1 MRTGVAPQ
9 HYRGRMAGHVRVV
22 WSPALLGYDFGVIH
36 PMAPERLALTMRL
49 VEELGLLDR
58 PGVELV
64 GAEPAD
70 DATLATVHTPEYI
83 RAVRAASDHGVSDP
97 ARGLGTEDDPVFA
110 GMHEAAARIVAGTV
124 DAARAVWSG
133 QVEHAVNITGG
144 MHHAMPGAASG
155 FCVYNDAA
163 VAIRALLA
171 DGAERVAYVDL
182 DAHHGDGVQSVFY
195 DDPRVLTVS
204 VHESGVTLFP
214 GTGPAGDVGLGAAAG
229 TVVNLPLPARTTD
242 AGWLRAVEAVVPAV
256 VREFRPEIVVS
267 QHGCDAHGNDP
278 LSNLDIS
285 VDAQRLA
292 ASWVHDLAHEV
303 AGGRWVALGGGGYAV
318 VDVVPRAWAHVI
330 AIATHEP
337 IDPRTPVPAAWLEHV
352 KERWGRSAPPSM
364 SDGAPA
370 SFRPWASGYDPADVL
385 DRAVRATRQAVFPLL
400 GLHVDHD

>member
-1 MRTGVAPQ
+1 
-9 HYRGRMAGHVRVV
+9 MAGRVRVV

-49 VEELGLLDR
+49 AEELGLLDR
-58 PGVELV
+58 AGVEVV
-64 GAEPAD
+64 GAEPVD
-70 DATLATVHTPEYI
+70 DATLVTVHTPEFV
-83 RAVRAASDHGVSDP
+83 RAVRAASAEGVGDP

-110 GMHEAAARIVAGTV
+110 GMHEAAARIVAGTLE
-124 DAARAVWSG
+124 AARAVWSG
-133 QVEHAVNITGG
+133 QVEHAVNIAGG

-171 DGAERVAYVDL
+171 EGAERVAYVDL
-182 DAHHGDGVQSVFY
+182 DAHHGDGVQAVFY

-204 VHESGVTLFP
+204 VHESGITLFP
-214 GTGPAGDVGLGAAAG
+214 GTGPAGDAGLGAAAG
-229 TVVNLPLPARTTD
+229 TVVNLPLPARTSD
-242 AGWLRAVEAVVPAV
+242 AGWLRAVDAVVPAV
-256 VREFRPEIVVS
+256 VREFRPDIVVS
-267 QHGCDAHGNDP
+267 QHGCDAHGSDP

-330 AIATHEP
+330 AIATHAP
-337 IDPRTPVPAAWLEHV
+337 IDPHTPVPAVWLAHV
-352 KERWGRSAPPSM
+352 KERWGRTAPPFM

-370 SFRPWASGYDPADVL
+370 SFRPWASGYDPGDDL

-400 GLHVDHD
+400 GLHVEHD